1 MMQPQKVSFYV
12 YCENEGEASTLEK
25 ILHDFVAGQYKQGTL
40 VTAKKLITLIGK
52 LNNNPL
58 VSHFLNGK

>member
-1 MMQPQKVSFYV
+1 MIQPQKVSFYV
-12 YCENEGEASTLEK
+12 YCEDEEDAPTLEK
-25 ILHDFVAGQYKQGTL
+25 TLHDFVAGQYKQGTL
-40 VTAKKLITLIGK
+40 VTAKKLITIINK